1 MMKVPAILC
10 IFLLS
15 TLSHSCIASWIH
27 IVTEV
32 YLRMNVLESVRETC
46 GTDPKVRGGL
56 NLLKRDLHTTLK
68 ELGKMNDRAALR
80 YIRDRGE
87 NPMKTNKAPT
97 LTGAEAAEATAIT
110 NHLCSTKRFDKN
122 LYGERAWYKNEGFS
136 TPQFTIQQEMD
147 NKLDEASSE
156 EIFSHDSIESAME
169 ENDKISK
176 SWSPSSYETL
186 MIGLVMGAF
195 LGHYFYMLKNSIV
208 SMPHNVQRN
217 LRRPE
222 L

>member
-10 IFLLS
+10 TFLLS
-15 TLSHSCIASWIH
+15 TLMHSCLAGWIH

-32 YLRMNVLESVRETC
+32 YLRMNVLELVREAC
-46 GTDPKVRGGL
+46 GNDPKVREGL
-56 NLLKRDLHTTLK
+56 NVLKSDLHTTLK
-68 ELGKMNDRAALR
+68 KIGRMNDIAALR
-80 YIRDRGE
+80 YIHDSGE
-87 NPMKTNKAPT
+87 NPVKTNKAPT
-97 LTGAEAAEATAIT
+97 LTGAEAAEATAIS
-110 NHLCSTKRFDKN
+110 NHLCSTKRFHKN
-122 LYGERAWYKNEGFS
+122 LYTEREWYANEG
-136 TPQFTIQQEMD
+136 FTIQQEMD

-156 EIFSHDSIESAME
+156 AIFSHDSIESAME

-176 SWSPSSYETL
+176 SWSLSGYESL
-186 MIGLVMGAF
+186 MLGIVMGAF

-208 SMPHNVQRN
+208 STPHNVQRN

>member
-1 MMKVPAILC
+1 MKLPVTILC
-10 IFLLS
+10 TLLLS
-15 TLSHSCIASWIH
+15 TLMHSCIASWMH

-32 YLRMNVLESVRETC
+32 YLRMNVLELVREAC
-46 GTDPKVRGGL
+46 GTDPKVKQGL

-68 ELGKMNDRAALR
+68 QLGKMNDREALR
-80 YIRDRGE
+80 YIRDSGE
-87 NPMKTNKAPT
+87 NPMKTNKVPI

-122 LYGERAWYKNEGFS
+122 LYGERVWYKNEGF
-136 TPQFTIQQEMD
+136 TMQQQMD

-156 EIFSHDSIESAME
+156 EVFSDDSIESGME

-176 SWSPSSYETL
+176 SWSLSSFESL
-186 MIGLVMGAF
+186 MVGLVMGAF
-195 LGHYFYMLKNSIV
+195 LGHYFYLLKKDNV
-208 SMPHNVQRN
+208 FTPHNVQRN